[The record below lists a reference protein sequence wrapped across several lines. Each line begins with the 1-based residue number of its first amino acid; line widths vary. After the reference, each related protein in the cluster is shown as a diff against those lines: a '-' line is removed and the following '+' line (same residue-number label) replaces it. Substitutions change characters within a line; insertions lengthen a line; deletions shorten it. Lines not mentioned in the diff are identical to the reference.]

1 MYNQNLKKLQKLKSP
16 EEYSSFSNTSFLTK
30 PVQHKTAKTFIL
42 KNTEKMKDTFWYE
55 KIVHFTAYK
64 KATVQSKL

>member
-30 PVQHKTAKTFIL
+30 PIQHKTAKIFIL
-42 KNTEKMKDTFWYE
+42 KTQRK
-55 KIVHFTAYK
+55 
-64 KATVQSKL
+64 